1 MKHRILA
8 LLAAAVGVYLA
19 VYAVLS
25 ALGGYSERLYVTRH
39 RYWFGLGIPTSQIWE
54 PLFVKNTPWER
65 NVPGWFFAPCVWVD
79 RRVWHRDVDIMEL
92 FRDNRDASGTDGT
105 PRGEDGGRP

>member
-54 PLFVKNTPWER
+54 PLFVKCTPWER
-65 NVPGWFFAPCVWVD
+65 NVP
-79 RRVWHRDVDIMEL
+79 EK
-92 FRDNRDASGTDGT
+92 
-105 PRGEDGGRP
+105 